1 MVLAV
6 VATVCLVMTLVLY
19 MDRSF
24 WTDPRALPFLACPVI
39 FVLAI
44 LGIVK
49 ISDFASHPTNKKKK

>member
-1 MVLAV
+1 
-6 VATVCLVMTLVLY
+6 
-19 MDRSF
+19 
-24 WTDPRALPFLACPVI
+24 LACPVI